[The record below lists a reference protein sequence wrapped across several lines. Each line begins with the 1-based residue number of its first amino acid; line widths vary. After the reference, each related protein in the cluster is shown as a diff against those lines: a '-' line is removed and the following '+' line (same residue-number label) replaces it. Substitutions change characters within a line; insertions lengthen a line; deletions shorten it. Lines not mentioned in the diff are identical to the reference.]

1 MASHRQSAAKQFRG
15 RWFFSQC
22 AIALVCSTPLL
33 MGTLTGCTVGPKYH
47 PPVTQAPAAYK
58 EAPPPSSAD
67 AGLWQLAQPQ
77 DAALRG
83 NWWEIFQDPEL
94 NALEDQLNI
103 NNQNIK
109 RYFENFMQARAIVRQ
124 ARAQYFPTFGT
135 SPSFSRQR
143 SSSNLQN
150 STTANVGRQSQLYA
164 VPFDISWEPD
174 LWGRIRNQVHA
185 AEYSAQVSAADLE
198 NERLTEQATLAQYF
212 FEIRGQDAL
221 IALYAQTI
229 AADKQSL
236 ELVKAQYETGVGD
249 KIAVIEAQNT
259 LDRARAQATDLGI
272 LRAQYEHAIAVLVG
286 KPAPEFSIAVRA
298 MTAAPPPVPLGLP
311 SQLLQRRPDIAAA
324 ERTLAAANAQIGV
337 AEAAYYPT
345 LTLSAAG
352 GFESSLAKHLF
363 DWPSRFWSIGPSVSE
378 TIFDAGLRRA
388 TVTEYAAIY
397 NADLANYRQT
407 VLTAF
412 QQVEDSLTN
421 VEILSQ
427 QIAQQQRVVASSQQ
441 ALQLQQARYQTGID
455 PYLNVVTL
463 QLTLLNDQQ
472 TLANLQI
479 SEMTSA
485 VQLVE
490 AAGGGWDASK
500 LPAASQT
507 AAKPAASET
516 RIQQ

>member
-1 MASHRQSAAKQFRG
+1 ML
-15 RWFFSQC
+15 
-22 AIALVCSTPLL
+22 LVFCGVLC
-33 MGTLTGCTVGPKYH
+33 GCTVGPKYH
-47 PPVTQAPAAYK
+47 PPVAQAPAAYK
-58 EAPPPSSAD
+58 EAPQTSAD
-67 AGLWQLAQPQ
+67 NDGLWQVAQPQ

-83 NWWEIFQDPEL
+83 NWWEIFQEPEL
-94 NALEDQLNI
+94 DALEEQLNI
-103 NNQNIK
+103 NNQNLK

-124 ARAQYFPTFGT
+124 ARAQYFPSFGT
-135 SPSFSRQR
+135 SPSYTRQR
-143 SSSNLQN
+143 SSANLQN
-150 STTANVGRQSQLYA
+150 STTANVGRQSKLYS

-198 NERLTEQATLAQYF
+198 NERLTEQTALAQYF

-221 IALYAQTI
+221 IALYKETV

-236 ELVKAQYETGVGD
+236 SLTQAQYETGVGD

-259 LDRARAQATDLGI
+259 LERAKSAETNLGI

-286 KPAPEFSIAVRA
+286 KPAPEFSIPVRA
-298 MTAAPPPVPLGLP
+298 LTAAPPAIPIGLP

-337 AEAAYYPT
+337 ADAAYYPT

-363 DWPSRFWSIGPSVSE
+363 DWPSRFWSVGPSVSE
-378 TIFDAGLRRA
+378 TIYDGGLRRA
-388 TVTEYAAIY
+388 TVNEYIAIY
-397 NADLANYRQT
+397 NADLANYRQA

-412 QQVEDSLTN
+412 QQVEDSLSN
-421 VEILSQ
+421 VRILSQ

-441 ALQLQQARYQTGID
+441 ALQLQTARYQTGID

-472 TLANLQI
+472 TLTNLKI
-479 SEMTSA
+479 SQMTGAIQLIEA
-485 VQLVE
+485 V
-490 AAGGGWDASK
+490 GGGWNGSQ
-500 LPAASQT
+500 LPATSQVS
-507 AAKPAASET
+507 AKPTTAET
-516 RIQQ
+516 RIQR